1 MWVCKECFAD
11 EELRQ
16 FVDESS
22 DEGVCDVCRTRGII
36 VELAE
41 IRDFL
46 DLVLRLFRI
55 DVNGGKTIAE
65 YLTDEWKIFS
75 DRMVSM
81 TILEEI
87 LKSAS
92 YGFGIYD
99 SVVYTDDIQDRI
111 AVWEALKK
119 DVREN
124 YRFFVDH
131 DKFDEYAGIGPSY
144 KLKKGTMLYRAR
156 INPAG
161 IRKLEKDAM
170 GCPPANLATP
180 GRANPL
186 GIPYLYLSREE
197 ETTYYEV
204 RSAYLDSLSL
214 GKFEIVRDLEIV
226 DFNSE
231 ASLYLAYT
239 AGVPMA
245 NIVVKKKI
253 MNAISLDLSR
263 PMRRYD
269 TELEYIP
276 TQLICEYCKRNN
288 ADGICFDSSLNSGG
302 LNYVLFNPLDAVC
315 VDVEGKEIKSV
326 QIDVW

>member
-1 MWVCKECFAD
+1 MWFCKECFAD

-16 FVDESS
+16 FVEESS
-22 DEGVCDVCRTRGII
+22 GEGVCDVCGTRGIVI
-36 VELAE
+36 ELAE

-46 DLVLRLFRI
+46 DSVLRLFMI
-55 DVNGGKTIAE
+55 GGNGGKRISE

-75 DRMVSM
+75 DNTVARS
-81 TILEEI
+81 ILEEM

-92 YGFGIYD
+92 YGFEIDD
-99 SVVYTDDIQDRI
+99 SVVYTDDIRNRIGVWDR
-111 AVWEALKK
+111 LKK

-131 DKFDEYAGIGPSY
+131 DKFDEYAGISPSY
-144 KLKKGTMLYRAR
+144 KLRQGTLLYRAR

-161 IRKLEKDAM
+161 IRKLEKNAM

-186 GIPYLYLSREE
+186 GIPYLYLSREK

-239 AGVPMA
+239 VGIPLE
-245 NIVVKKKI
+245 NIVVKKQI
-253 MNAISLDLSR
+253 MSAISLDLSR

-288 ADGICFDSSLNSGG
+288 ADGICFDSSLNNGG
-302 LNYVLFNPLDAVC
+302 LNYVLFNPSDAVC
-315 VDVEGKEIKSV
+315 VDVEEKEIKSV
-326 QIDVW
+326 QIDTW

>member
-22 DEGVCDVCRTRGII
+22 GDGVCDACGTRGTII
-36 VELAE
+36 ELAE
-41 IRDFL
+41 IIDFL
-46 DLVLRLFRI
+46 DSVLRLFMLEGKR
-55 DVNGGKTIAE
+55 GKTLPE

-75 DRMVSM
+75 DRMVAK
-81 TILEEI
+81 TILDEI
-87 LKSAS
+87 LKTTS
-92 YGFGIYD
+92 YGFGIDD

-111 AVWEALKK
+111 GVWERLKK

-131 DKFDEYAGIGPSY
+131 DRFDEYAGISPSY
-144 KLKKGTMLYRAR
+144 TLRKGTLLYRAR

-161 IRKLEKDAM
+161 IRKLEKNAM

-214 GKFEIVRDLEIV
+214 GKFEIIRDLEIV

-231 ASLYLAYT
+231 VSLYLAYT
-239 AGVPMA
+239 ASIPLE

-288 ADGICFDSSLNSGG
+288 ADGICFDSSLNNGG
-302 LNYVLFNPLDAVC
+302 LNYVLFNPSDAVC
-315 VDVEGKEIKSV
+315 VDVEAKEIKSV